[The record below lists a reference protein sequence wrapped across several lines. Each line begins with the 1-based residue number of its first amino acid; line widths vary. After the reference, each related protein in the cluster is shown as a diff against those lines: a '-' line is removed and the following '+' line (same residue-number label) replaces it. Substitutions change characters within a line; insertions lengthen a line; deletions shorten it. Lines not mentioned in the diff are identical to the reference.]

1 MDQTVEINEDLAE
14 KLTPS
19 KDDAGIDTMERVKIL
34 EAIAEVCM
42 HQGEYHLATKKFT
55 QAGNKIKVGI
65 LGWYIWG
72 KHINQQNI
80 RSQQMSYLWNFFLC
94 LPFVVWHY
102 KQCMEAACKYRFK
115 NQKNCMILRIEII
128 QWRELDLQ
136 H

>member
-55 QAGNKIKVGI
+55 QAGNKIKVSTLVWNI
-65 LGWYIWG
+65 LGNIVILYIIVV
-72 KHINQQNI
+72 KF
-80 RSQQMSYLWNFFLC
+80 FFL
-94 LPFVVWHY
+94 LIVNLLLEDINSV
-102 KQCMEAACKYRFK
+102 
-115 NQKNCMILRIEII
+115 L
-128 QWRELDLQ
+128 ELHVNTDLKTKK
-136 H
+136 

>member
-55 QAGNKIKVGI
+55 QAGNKIKVGTLVWNI
-65 LGWYIWG
+65 LGNIVILYI
-72 KHINQQNI
+72 IVVEF
-80 RSQQMSYLWNFFLC
+80 FFL
-94 LPFVVWHY
+94 LIVNLQLEDINSV
-102 KQCMEAACKYRFK
+102 
-115 NQKNCMILRIEII
+115 L
-128 QWRELDLQ
+128 ELHVNTDLKTKK
-136 H
+136 

>member
-55 QAGNKIKVGI
+55 QAGNKIKVRTLVWNI
-65 LGWYIWG
+65 LGNIVILYIIVV
-72 KHINQQNI
+72 K
-80 RSQQMSYLWNFFLC
+80 FF
-94 LPFVVWHY
+94 F
-102 KQCMEAACKYRFK
+102 
-115 NQKNCMILRIEII
+115 N
-128 QWRELDLQ
+128 
-136 H
+136 